1 MRPWQVSVG
10 MTMVAFGVGT
20 WLLLEELSYLQP
32 FVMVV
37 ATDYGVVLGAYGALA
52 LVTVSGAA
60 YVAARSLGLGD
71 VGRKV
76 SVMERSIRRGEGQ
89 DPELAAALQRE
100 AAGEYDE

>member
-1 MRPWQVSVG
+1 MSPWRVSVG
-10 MTMVAFGVGT
+10 MTMVATGIGA
-20 WLLLEELSYLQP
+20 WLLAEELSYLQP
-32 FVMVV
+32 VAAVV
-37 ATDYGVVLGAYGALA
+37 ATDYGLVLGAYGALGLA
-52 LVTVSGAA
+52 TVAGAS
-60 YVAARSLGLGD
+60 YVAARTLGLGD

>member
-1 MRPWQVSVG
+1 MRPWRVSVG
-10 MTMVAFGVGT
+10 MTMVAAGVGV
-20 WLLLEELSYLQP
+20 WLLLEELAYLQP
-32 FVMVV
+32 YVAVVV
-37 ATDYGVVLGAYGALA
+37 ADYGLVLAAYGALA